1 MIEQKQR
8 KKIGEILYEA
18 RLVTKKQI
26 QLGLEEQKRTGK
38 RIGEILVD
46 EGNVTEEEVLGALEI
61 QLGVTYIDLNRYS
74 IDYRIATIIPESIAR
89 HYTVIAVEMDGD
101 KLKVAMKD
109 PENMFALDDLKLV
122 TRLEIIPLIASES
135 SILKLI
141 NQTYISAQT
150 SNIVNQVEKQVREE
164 YKQTIEETASHQDD
178 PIIQLVDNLIK
189 RCILQGASDL
199 HIEPFKEYVRIRMR
213 VDGQLQEM
221 MHSPK
226 ETLNK
231 LTTRIKLLA
240 GLNIAEHRLPQ
251 DGRMSKMT
259 GDQQVDLRISIL
271 PTIYGEKTVI
281 RFIYQNGMKLEL
293 EDMGFYPSDYE
304 KVICMLNN
312 PNGILLLT
320 GPTGSGKSTTLSAAL
335 RLLNKENINIVTVE
349 NPIENV
355 IEGINQVE
363 TNSKIGLTFA
373 VALRSILRQ
382 DPDILMIGEIRD
394 SETSSIAIR
403 AAITGHLVLSTLHT
417 NDAAS
422 SILRLIDMGAEAYMV
437 GTAVKGVISQRL
449 VRRLC
454 NHCKTKHVVTASES
468 CLYKIPEGTVIY
480 EEKGCSSCANTGYQG
495 RMAIHEV
502 LYIDSDLQDMIS
514 SGHSTTKKI
523 KEEALKKGMRTLW
536 DNALYNVLQGNTSM
550 KEILKVAYEE

>member
-1 MIEQKQR
+1 M
-8 KKIGEILYEA
+8 
-18 RLVTKKQI
+18 
-26 QLGLEEQKRTGK
+26 
-38 RIGEILVD
+38 
-46 EGNVTEEEVLGALEI
+46 
-61 QLGVTYIDLNRYS
+61 
-74 IDYRIATIIPESIAR
+74 
-89 HYTVIAVEMDGD
+89 
-101 KLKVAMKD
+101 
-109 PENMFALDDLKLV
+109 
-122 TRLEIIPLIASES
+122 
-135 SILKLI
+135 
-141 NQTYISAQT
+141 
-150 SNIVNQVEKQVREE
+150 
-164 YKQTIEETASHQDD
+164 
-178 PIIQLVDNLIK
+178 
-189 RCILQGASDL
+189 
-199 HIEPFKEYVRIRMR
+199 
-213 VDGQLQEM
+213 
-221 MHSPK
+221 
-226 ETLNK
+226 
-231 LTTRIKLLA
+231 A